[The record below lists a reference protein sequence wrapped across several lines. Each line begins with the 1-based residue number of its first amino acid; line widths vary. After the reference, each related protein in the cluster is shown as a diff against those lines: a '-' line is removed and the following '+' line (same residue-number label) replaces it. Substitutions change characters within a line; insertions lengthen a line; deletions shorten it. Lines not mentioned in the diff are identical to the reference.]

1 MKFTFTLLFFL
12 NFVFNTAF
20 SQERALGMD
29 WNPEITKKAT
39 KKITLA
45 NVSYRGM
52 PTSFSLERYTPTV
65 GDQGEYG
72 TCNAF
77 ACAYASATIVFAQ
90 THAITD
96 KSVIDKCIFSPT
108 YLYQNIMTEGTN
120 NCQNGSHPLTALLF
134 MNEKGLPF
142 LRTVPYTCGKSWNS
156 TAVEEALK
164 YKIADASMLFGKD
177 NEVLEADFK
186 VESTKKALLENT
198 PVIIGFELPKSFFQ
212 VNTDTWN
219 PDPAEALGDWKHG
232 KHAMTVIAF
241 DDRKAGGAF
250 KIMNSWGRSWGEGG
264 YVWVKYEDYSRCC
277 LMAFQPFGDPNSPLP
292 KFNNDFKPSP
302 NPNPNPNP
310 TPNPIPIPTPTY
322 DPTFVLKGNVE
333 FKQNTGELMLVNRIA
348 SRDLIDS
355 KKKTKNEDLVAYR
368 MDKSYISGTK
378 FRFFIST
385 TEQAYIYAFATDLT
399 GKVNRILPYEDLI
412 STHLGA
418 NSVVAF
424 PSEKKVVKM
433 DETKGTDYML
443 ILYSTEPIESKSI
456 AEKMNAIKG
465 SLSQKIKIVLGDKLI
480 DKDLINY
487 FKDSIGFE
495 FSSKKSGGI
504 VPLMVEISHE

>member
-1 MKFTFTLLFFL
+1 
-12 NFVFNTAF
+12 
-20 SQERALGMD
+20 
-29 WNPEITKKAT
+29 
-39 KKITLA
+39 
-45 NVSYRGM
+45 
-52 PTSFSLERYTPTV
+52 
-65 GDQGEYG
+65 
-72 TCNAF
+72 
-77 ACAYASATIVFAQ
+77 
-90 THAITD
+90 
-96 KSVIDKCIFSPT
+96 
-108 YLYQNIMTEGTN
+108 
-120 NCQNGSHPLTALLF
+120 
-134 MNEKGLPF
+134 
-142 LRTVPYTCGKSWNS
+142 
-156 TAVEEALK
+156 
-164 YKIADASMLFGKD
+164 
-177 NEVLEADFK
+177 
-186 VESTKKALLENT
+186 
-198 PVIIGFELPKSFFQ
+198 
-212 VNTDTWN
+212 
-219 PDPAEALGDWKHG
+219 
-232 KHAMTVIAF
+232 
-241 DDRKAGGAF
+241 
-250 KIMNSWGRSWGEGG
+250 MNSWGRSWGEGG

-310 TPNPIPIPTPTY
+310 NPTPNPIPIPTPTY

-348 SRDLIDS
+348 SKDLIDS

-433 DETKGTDYML
+433 DETKGTDFML
-443 ILYSTEPIESKSI
+443 ILYSTEPIVSKSI

-487 FKDSIGFE
+487 FEDSIGFE